1 MVGRF
6 IHGKGCINM
15 KLETKELLIAIMGDN
30 DHHLWLEGHNLHFGM
45 SPQKMIDLGKEDEVI
60 KYLEWAAYGPW

>member
-1 MVGRF
+1 
-6 IHGKGCINM
+6 M
-15 KLETKELLIAIMGDN
+15 KSETKELLIAIMGPDRH
-30 DHHLWLEGHNLHFGM
+30 DLWLEGHNLHFGM

>member
-1 MVGRF
+1 
-6 IHGKGCINM
+6 M
-15 KLETKELLIAIMGDN
+15 KEETRQLLIVIMGPERHD
-30 DHHLWLEGHNLHFGM
+30 LWLEGHNLHFGM